1 MRNPLLPDLPAE
13 WTEDDA
19 RRVLDEWRQSGQSIA
34 AFARAR
40 HISAPRLYWWR
51 KRLPQNEAAAPM
63 VSLVPAKIVAR
74 PATTAIVIRMPSG
87 VGIEIAGASPSWLAS
102 LVTEIERSS

>member
-1 MRNPLLPDLPAE
+1 MRNLLLRDLPAE

-19 RRVLDEWRQSGQSIA
+19 RRVLGEWRQSGQSIA
-34 AFARAR
+34 AFARAY

-63 VSLVPAKIVAR
+63 VSLVPATIVAQ
-74 PATTAIVIRMPSG
+74 PVTTAIVIRMPSG